1 MMEEEKL
8 YQECLVAFK
17 KEDFSSFS
25 SFYEKTKRPVF
36 YNIYSLTKSYE
47 DSEELL
53 QETYVRFLETL
64 ERVKDGSK
72 LLGYL
77 MVLSRNLTLDHLKK
91 KKHLPLEEEKFRH
104 LGEEDKRF
112 FDTTSLL
119 SSIQKVLRQKEFE
132 IFVLHV
138 LSERTFE
145 EIAKLQKR
153 PLGSVLWSY
162 SNALKKIRKELPYET
177 FR

>member
-1 MMEEEKL
+1 MMEEEKNYKEYL
-8 YQECLVAFK
+8 EAFK

-25 SFYEKTKRPVF
+25 SFYEKTKKPLF
-36 YNIYSLTKSYE
+36 YNIYSLTKSYH

-64 ERVKDGSK
+64 SRLKEDASV
-72 LLGYL
+72 LGYL
-77 MVLSRNLTLDHLKK
+77 MVLSRNIALDHLKK
-91 KKHLPLEEEKFRH
+91 KKHIPLEEEEIHRF
-104 LGEEDKRF
+104 GNEDKSSF
-112 FDTTSLL
+112 EATSLL
-119 SSIQKVLRQKEFE
+119 CSIQKILKDKEFQ

-153 PLGSVLWSY
+153 PLGTILWSY
-162 SNALKKIRKELPYET
+162 SNAIKKIRKEMPYET

>member
-1 MMEEEKL
+1 MMEEENC
-8 YQECLVAFK
+8 QEYLAAFK

-64 ERVKDGSK
+64 ERIKDGSS

-91 KKHLPLEEEKFRH
+91 RKHVLLEEEEFHR
-104 LGEEDKRF
+104 LGEEDKHSF
-112 FDTTSLL
+112 EASSLL
-119 SSIQKVLRQKEFE
+119 SHIQKVLKQKEFE

-138 LSERTFE
+138 LSDRTFE

-153 PLGSVLWSY
+153 PLGSILWSY

-177 FR
+177 LR